1 MEIHVVYSQEDLE
14 RFEQETVAMNAH
26 LHEVMDAPGVQA
38 DLCTVV
44 RGSVLPILHTLLRIS
59 FVPFKDLI
67 RELVMLL
74 EQLCPQN

>member
-44 RGSVLPILHTLLRIS
+44 REFVLPILRALVRIP
-59 FVPFKDLI
+59 FIPFKDPI
-67 RELVMLL
+67 RELIKLL
-74 EQLCPQN
+74 EQLCPQH